1 MRNDD
6 SRRCAPG
13 RRIALRRFAG
23 VAAVTALPTL
33 PATAHTV
40 PPAGARP
47 SPAAAA
53 VYPPWQ
59 RGANNPAVDKG
70 VEFTVP
76 EVDSLADFHGSLDD
90 PKLVI
95 YLGGN
100 SFFTMAPL
108 VRAFEQKH
116 PQYRGRIYFE
126 TLPPGILARQLAAGG
141 TITSGNMTWTV
152 KADAY
157 FAGQDAVRSMVER
170 GELVAPV
177 VSYIS
182 NDLTIMVPA
191 GNPARVA
198 GLADLARNGLRLAM
212 PNPETEGVARQI
224 RASLAKAG
232 GEALAQKVYEAKVKD
247 GSTLLTRIHHRETPL
262 WLMQGRVDAGV
273 TWRAEAVFQ
282 KQAGHRID
290 AVEIDAAHNITGVYA
305 GAMVAGAAHPE
316 AARDWLAFVV
326 SPEAQAVFAGYG
338 YKPHADA
345 QPAR

>member
-1 MRNDD
+1 M
-6 SRRCAPG
+6 
-13 RRIALRRFAG
+13 
-23 VAAVTALPTL
+23 AAVTALP
-33 PATAHTV
+33 
-40 PPAGARP
+40 
-47 SPAAAA
+47 AAAA
-53 VYPPWQ
+53 DSSAAPGGTQASPSAPYPPWQ
-59 RGANNPAVDKG
+59 RGANNPAANKG

-76 EVDSLADFHGSLDD
+76 EVDNLADFHGSLDD

-100 SFFTMAPL
+100 SYFTMAPL
-108 VRAFEQKH
+108 VRAFEAKH

-152 KADAY
+152 RPDAY
-157 FAGQDAVRSMVER
+157 FAGQDAIRSMIGR
-170 GELVAPV
+170 GELVAPA

-191 GNPARVA
+191 GNPAKVA
-198 GLADLARNGLRLAM
+198 GLADLARGGLRLAM

-224 RASLAKAG
+224 RMALAKAG
-232 GEALAQKVYEAKVKD
+232 GEALAKKVYEDKVAD
-247 GSTLLTRIHHRETPL
+247 GSTRLTTIHHRETPL
-262 WLMQGRVDAGV
+262 WLMQGRADAGV

-282 KQAGHRID
+282 KQAGHPID

-305 GAMVAGAAHPE
+305 GALVKGAAHAE

-326 SPEAQAVFAGYG
+326 SPEALAIFAGYG
-338 YKPHADA
+338 YKPHVDA